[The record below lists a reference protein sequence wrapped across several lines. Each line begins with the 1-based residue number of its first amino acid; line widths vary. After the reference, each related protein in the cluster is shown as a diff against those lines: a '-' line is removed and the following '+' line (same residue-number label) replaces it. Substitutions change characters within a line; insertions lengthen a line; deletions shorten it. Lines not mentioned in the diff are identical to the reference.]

1 MSCCHAKSKFL
12 IHGFSIWMDGNPVNL
27 TAIELPITGYLC
39 GLRAALLSGKMYYR
53 QTSGKSRPDRGGC
66 WNSKPNLISKDL
78 WREVGFKTLPYD
90 FFFRKH
96 RNISIFSTWRRY
108 GWWQLSLMD
117 NKDQLCISQ
126 SQNRGT
132 WYPDIAKSHS
142 TNRHGIGAVC
152 PGSFT
157 LSTSRRA
164 FVSKSDIHGS
174 PSDVVFGRINFI

>member
-1 MSCCHAKSKFL
+1 MSCCHAKSQFL

-53 QTSGKSRPDRGGC
+53 QTSGKSRPDREGC
-66 WNSKPNLISKDL
+66 WISKPNLISKDL
-78 WREVGFKTLPYD
+78 WMEVGFKTLSYD
-90 FFFRKH
+90 FISG
-96 RNISIFSTWRRY
+96 NIEIYLYFQRGDGTDGGNCPPWTTKTSYVSH
-108 GWWQLSLMD
+108 
-117 NKDQLCISQ
+117 
-126 SQNRGT
+126 SQNRGA
-132 WYPDIAKSHS
+132 WYPDIAKSHG

-174 PSDVVFGRINFI
+174 PSNVVFGIISFI